1 MRNEFIPYKEA
12 LALKELGFDE
22 PCFYMWNIDTKELF
36 SSNST
41 DINEQPTNLD
51 LIGNVDFT
59 APLYQQAFRWFRDEF
74 QLIKQDYMFSQVE
87 DYYAFII
94 YSSING
100 NIYDCCY
107 NDKEEISGFGF
118 KTYEE
123 AQDACLRK
131 LIEVVNQIL
140 NQNKDD

>member
-1 MRNEFIPYKEA
+1 MKNEFIPYEEA

-22 PCFYMWNIDTKELF
+22 ECFGCYTKDKEL
-36 SSNST
+36 S
-41 DINEQPTNLD
+41 LD
-51 LIGNVDFT
+51 YSDNKGEGHYFQDCS

-118 KTYEE
+118 KLYEE
-123 AQDACLRK
+123 AELACLRK
-131 LIEVVNQIL
+131 LIEFNVGIIRIRL
-140 NQNKDD
+140 LKPKEDE

>member
-1 MRNEFIPYKEA
+1 MKNEFVPYDIS
-12 LALKELGFDE
+12 LDMKELGFND
-22 PCFYMWNIDTKELF
+22 PCMCKYNDNGSLLLGVPQYLKL
-36 SSNST
+36 NS
-41 DINEQPTNLD
+41 IEGMYL
-51 LIGNVDFT
+51 GARGCT

-87 DYYAFII
+87 DYHAFII

-118 KTYEE
+118 KLYKESE
-123 AQDACLRK
+123 LACLKK
-131 LIEVVNQIL
+131 LIEIV
-140 NQNKDD
+140 NQNKEDECT

>member
-1 MRNEFIPYKEA
+1 MSKEFIPHEEA
-12 LALKELGFDE
+12 LAMKELGFDE
-22 PCFYMWNIDTKELF
+22 PCLAWYSGK
-36 SSNST
+36 
-41 DINEQPTNLD
+41 D
-51 LIGNVDFT
+51 LWIAVNYGGVL
-59 APLYQQAFRWFRDEF
+59 APLYQQAFKWFRDEF

-118 KTYEE
+118 KLYEE
-123 AQDACLRK
+123 AELACLRK
-131 LIEVVNQIL
+131 LIEFNVGIIRIRL
-140 NQNKDD
+140 LKPKEDE

>member
-1 MRNEFIPYKEA
+1 MSEEFIPYEEA
-12 LALKELGFDE
+12 LALKELGFNE
-22 PCFYMWNIDTKELF
+22 PCIAWYYGKDLWMVDQTE
-36 SSNST
+36 SRP
-41 DINEQPTNLD
+41 INYRKNP
-51 LIGNVDFT
+51 IRAGNGVL

-118 KTYEE
+118 KLYKESE
-123 AQDACLRK
+123 LACLEK
-131 LIEVVNQIL
+131 LIEIV
-140 NQNKDD
+140 NQNKKDE